1 MGGFKGCFKIP
12 RVSPP
17 EEEKTS
23 KKMAD
28 DFRNVDI
35 HPLLSREKHIL
46 VSLIQLIWF
55 GYDN

>member
-28 DFRNVDI
+28 NLRNVDI
-35 HPLLSREKHIL
+35 HPLLSRE
-46 VSLIQLIWF
+46 
-55 GYDN
+55 